1 MPELHG
7 RHFPLLLYVPL
18 VQLKV
23 HSLVQTKGPAAGRLL
38 QASHGGVV
46 IWSVHWPAVWPGGQ
60 AGLLHRR
67 HLLVPL
73 L

>member
-7 RHFPLLLYVPL
+7 RHFPPLLYVPL

-38 QASHGGVV
+38 QASHGEVV
-46 IWSVHWPAVWPGGQ
+46 FWAVHWPAVWPGGQ
-60 AGLLHRR
+60 AGWLHIKHLFVELL
-67 HLLVPL
+67 
-73 L
+73 